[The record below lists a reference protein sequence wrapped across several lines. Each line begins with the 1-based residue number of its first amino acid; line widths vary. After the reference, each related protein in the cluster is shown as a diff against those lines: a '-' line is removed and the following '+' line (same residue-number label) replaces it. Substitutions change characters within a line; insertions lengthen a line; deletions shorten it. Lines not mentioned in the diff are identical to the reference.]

1 MQEEI
6 EQRTVTLSINAAK
19 FSGRVLKAAVSK
31 YLAHRR
37 NVRAEKKNEKQ
48 AKADVIPHGKQ
59 KVKDLIGQN
68 VGVSNIDVSDKDMR
82 GFERIARKYGVDY
95 AVKKLKGQNRYLVF
109 FKSRDTDAITRA
121 LTEFAAKKERQQN
134 RPSLRK
140 VLRRLRTFVQSRTP
154 PERNRHQERGD
165 R

>member
-6 EQRTVTLSINAAK
+6 EQKTMTLSINATK
-19 FSGRVLKAAVSK
+19 FSGRVLKAAITK

-37 NVRAEKKNEKQ
+37 DKKHTHQ
-48 AKADVIPHGKQ
+48 DVIPHGKQ
-59 KVKDLIGQN
+59 KMKDLVGQN
-68 VGVSNIDVSDKDMR
+68 QGVSNIDVSDKDMK

-95 AVKKLKGQNRYLVF
+95 AVKQVKGQNKYLVF
-109 FKSRDTDAITRA
+109 FKSRDADAITGA
-121 LTEFAAKKERQQN
+121 LTEFADQKERQKN

-140 VLRRLRTFVQSRTP
+140 ALHRMKILAQHQSP
-154 PERNRHQERGD
+154 PVKNQHQERS

>member
-1 MQEEI
+1 MQEEV
-6 EQRTVTLSINAAK
+6 EQKTMTLSINATK

-37 NVRAEKKNEKQ
+37 NSKTEKKHEKQ
-48 AKADVIPHGKQ
+48 SYQDVIPHGKQ
-59 KVKDLIGQN
+59 KMKDLIGQN
-68 VGVSNIDVSDKDMR
+68 QGVSNIDVSDKDMK

-95 AVKKLKGQNRYLVF
+95 AVKRVKGQNKYLVF
-109 FKSRDTDAITRA
+109 FKSRDADAITGA
-121 LTEFAAKKERQQN
+121 LTEFADKKQRQQN

-140 VLRRLRTFVQSRTP
+140 MLQKMKLRAQHQAP
-154 PERNRHQERGD
+154 PVRNQHQERS

>member
-6 EQRTVTLSINAAK
+6 EQKTMTLSINATK

-31 YLAHRR
+31 FLAHRR
-37 NVRAEKKNEKQ
+37 NKKLEKQHEKQ
-48 AKADVIPHGKQ
+48 AKGDVVPHGKQ

-68 VGVSNIDVSDKDMR
+68 QGVSNVDVSDKDMK
-82 GFERIARKYGVDY
+82 GFDRIARKYGVDY
-95 AVKKLKGQNRYLVF
+95 AVKHIKGQNKYLVF
-109 FKSRDTDAITRA
+109 FKSRDADAITGA
-121 LTEFAAKKERQQN
+121 LTEFADKKDRQKD

-140 VLRRLRTFVQSRTP
+140 ALHRMRILAQRQTP
-154 PERNRHQERGD
+154 PVRNQHQERS